1 MWHCWI
7 YCTVLS
13 KYMLS
18 FYSVW
23 AILHQC
29 DRKMWQKVAELR
41 ISCFPQNK
49 SGVTFCIGLF
59 EKVSE
64 DIPPCVITEGAGT
77 PQSFWFSVSAGW
89 YYNVTSMP
97 VVSHMKFSSWQREV
111 VQVVIIATKKK
122 NIVIFLVWNCLVE
135 HFMLSQQ
142 FRGKR
147 QIWKWKKASIRSKV
161 SLAGSKIRHAIII

>member
-29 DRKMWQKVAELR
+29 DMKMRQKVAELR

-49 SGVTFCIGLF
+49 SGVTFCIRLF

-77 PQSFWFSVSAGW
+77 PESFWFRVSAGL
-89 YYNVTSMP
+89 YYNVTSMS
-97 VVSHMKFSSWQREV
+97 VVSHMKFSSWQRRVREV

-122 NIVIFLVWNCLVE
+122 NIHCLVE